1 MPMAAFRFNYQ
12 EESRPPETLIKRRCS
27 DNARYNYKYYYKSS
41 LSNNPKKLSM
51 GALSLPPGIQ
61 LIDNNSFAATD
72 IQNQNVSSNK
82 SISTLNCDEQN
93 TLESETSQDADSA
106 RSDFNFNRITVT
118 ASEIAN
124 AEQCS
129 RTVTSPRRIMKSNS
143 CRETS
148 SDRAQASAQ
157 TKRPTSL
164 PPEQYRKRSSYHC
177 DVEEALSS
185 LLWQPYEY
193 RSTRSDSSD
202 TLSSTLSSVSSS
214 CTSLS
219 LDLAARG
226 MMQSFTDDFLNVTT
240 PLPVQRHSGNNADPN
255 LSLQMVTNL
264 MALKSSAVGAPTAQS
279 SRAARSRGCDGSSSA
294 SQVDWER
301 SRECAF
307 VSWSACGV
315 CNTATTITSLSRDT
329 TDVASRLL
337 CDSGN
342 NTVFTCVRD
351 DSVLS
356 AVQSDMRV
364 EILVPGSQPPVQE
377 VAGRKP
383 PDVLQHSG
391 TQISLPQL
399 GAGQIDRNSQGSH
412 HQSRQNAAA
421 VTSGGVSV
429 GTAITAN
436 TNTGVVS
443 VGENVTRAVYM
454 PSNARC
460 SVSTGISSDM
470 IPSNITS
477 VVSANVVGLPVHSRS
492 SSNLSG
498 GRADIVQPSH
508 PRSASETVNSVFV
521 QHQLGGHFRSSS
533 NLASQSQPNVPQSQI
548 PDRNSHSGLIPV
560 PSHPRQNSGS
570 LQQTR
575 GASEP
580 PINITHSSDIHN
592 VTSGSVTEHRS
603 SLVPNTSTTDLN
615 LTQSNYVRNPDTRTV
630 STEVSVQ
637 TNRVPPLPN
646 VSNINVNFYRA
657 VPVNV
662 VSSVPTINCLNSVEE
677 TGNNVSNVH
686 IVQAMPPS
694 IPSVSVAQTND
705 ASVQQSSTA
714 PSLEVRTRTFT
725 STEAQTDDT
734 AVGALVSPTPAASIS
749 TTREQ
754 RRRERR
760 ERRHQRRL
768 NSTNHQHI
776 TQGQQWPASPNDR
789 LPDLLNSHLPPP
801 YTTLPSSMPQN
812 PVTTMVPPNNLMP
825 TTVVTSP
832 IVANSI
838 VPFHPGVVPGQV
850 PLVPGPPPV
859 PIPAPSGFRFP
870 FPSAAGFRR

>member
-1 MPMAAFRFNYQ
+1 MDAFRFNYQ

-27 DNARYNYKYYYKSS
+27 DNARYNYKYYFKSS
-41 LSNNPKKLSM
+41 PSKKLSM

-61 LIDNNSFAATD
+61 LIDNNSFAAAD
-72 IQNQNVSSNK
+72 IQNQNVNSIK
-82 SISTLNCDEQN
+82 SITTLNSDEQN
-93 TLESETSQDADSA
+93 EQESETSQDADSA
-106 RSDFNFNRITVT
+106 RSDVNFNRITT
-118 ASEIAN
+118 AAAAASETEN

-129 RTVTSPRRIMKSNS
+129 RTVTSPRRIIKSNS
-143 CRETS
+143 CRES
-148 SDRAQASAQ
+148 SADRTQTALQ

-193 RSTRSDSSD
+193 RSSRSDSSD
-202 TLSSTLSSVSSS
+202 TLSSTLSSASSS

-240 PLPVQRHSGNNADPN
+240 PLPAQRHSGNNADPN

-264 MALKSSAVGAPTAQS
+264 MALKSSAVGALAGQSGRAAQS
-279 SRAARSRGCDGSSSA
+279 RGSDGSSSA

-315 CNTATTITSLSRDT
+315 CNTATTITTPLSRDT
-329 TDVASRLL
+329 ATGGCRTR
-337 CDSGN
+337 CDSAI
-342 NTVFTCVRD
+342 NTVITCVRD
-351 DSVLS
+351 DTVLS

-364 EILVPGSQPPVQE
+364 EIPGPGSQPPVQE

-391 TQISLPQL
+391 ALPQPA
-399 GAGQIDRNSQGSH
+399 GAAGSTH
-412 HQSRQNAAA
+412 HQGRQT
-421 VTSGGVSV
+421 TSGGVDV
-429 GTAITAN
+429 TTAT

-443 VGENVTRAVYM
+443 VGENGTRAVYM

-470 IPSNITS
+470 IPSNMTS

-492 SSNLSG
+492 SSNLSSS
-498 GRADIVQPSH
+498 RADIVQPNH
-508 PRSASETVNSVFV
+508 PRSASETANSVIV

-533 NLASQSQPNVPQSQI
+533 NLAQSSVPVPQSQL
-548 PDRNSHSGLIPV
+548 PDRNSHTGLIPV
-560 PSHPRQNSGS
+560 PSHPRQSSSGS

-580 PINITHSSDIHN
+580 PINITHSSDVHN
-592 VTSGSVTEHRS
+592 MSSVSASVSEHRGT
-603 SLVPNTSTTDLN
+603 LVPHTSTTDL
-615 LTQSNYVRNPDTRTV
+615 THSNYVRSPDTRTV

-637 TNRVPPLPN
+637 TTRVPPLPN

-662 VSSVPTINCLNSVEE
+662 VSSVPTINCLNSVED

-694 IPSVSVAQTND
+694 IPSVSVAETSD
-705 ASVQQSSTA
+705 VSVQQCMFA
-714 PSLEVRTRTFT
+714 RSLEVRTRTFT

-734 AVGALVSPTPAASIS
+734 TVGALVTPTTATSTIT

-768 NSTNHQHI
+768 NSTNHQHQHGA
-776 TQGQQWPASPNDR
+776 QGQQWTASPNDR

-801 YTTLPSSMPQN
+801 YTTLPSSMPQS
-812 PVTTMVPPNNLMP
+812 PATTMVPPNNLMP
-825 TTVVTSP
+825 STVVNNP
-832 IVANSI
+832 VVANNI